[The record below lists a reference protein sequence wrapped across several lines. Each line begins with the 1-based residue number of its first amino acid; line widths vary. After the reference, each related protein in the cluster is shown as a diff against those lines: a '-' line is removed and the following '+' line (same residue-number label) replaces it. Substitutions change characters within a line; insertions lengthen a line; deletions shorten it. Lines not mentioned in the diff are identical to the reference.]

1 MSEPP
6 TVKPTYKTYVHGID
20 SQIRVKALSYN
31 ISWASQK
38 NITAG
43 SEKDFVEICRQMN
56 IHCFNNCK
64 LIIEDIHDLH
74 IIGLQEVN
82 TDNLDEELIEKCKHL
97 TRFCRGKFG
106 NSTVSLIWNHEIFG
120 DKVDERVINLKDGES
135 RPCLFVNTTKGYQ
148 LIVAHFPWIEDQEQI
163 NIISNMISENS
174 FEGSIPIVIADTN
187 DAKTFISKDNP
198 FKINQ
203 YELSQG
209 LTKDEIKKQL
219 VSCCW
224 HKKGHQYQS
233 FHDTGDYIL
242 APNSI
247 MVKNYIPELYEDF
260 FASDHRPVVAD
271 LIVNK
276 Q

>member
-1 MSEPP
+1 MYICICKMAHRHNRCEYCLKVS
-6 TVKPTYKTYVHGID
+6 
-20 SQIRVKALSYN
+20 L
-31 ISWASQK
+31 
-38 NITAG
+38 
-43 SEKDFVEICRQMN
+43 EICRKMN

-97 TRFCRGKFG
+97 TSYCRGKFRE
-106 NSTVSLIWNHEIFG
+106 SIVSLIWNHEIFG
-120 DKVDERVINLKDGES
+120 DKVDERVINLKDGEG
-135 RPCLFVNTTKGYQ
+135 RPCLFVNTDKGYQ
-148 LIVAHFPWIEDQEQI
+148 LIVAHFPWIENQEQMD
-163 NIISNMISENS
+163 IISNMISKNS
-174 FEGSIPIVIADTN
+174 FADSIPIVIADTN

-209 LTKDEIKKQL
+209 LTKDEIKQQL

-224 HKKGHQYQS
+224 HEKGHQYQS

-242 APNSI
+242 APDSI
-247 MVKNYIPELYEDF
+247 MVKNYIPDLYRDF